1 MKPFALTATLLACVV
16 ILAGCAT
23 KEVYRRMGT
32 TVETVTN
39 ITFSAGATVTSVTT
53 RVTYESPL
61 LDAAKSIG
69 DAALKSGT

>member
-1 MKPFALTATLLACVV
+1 MKPFAFTALLFAWAV
-16 ILAGCAT
+16 ILPSCAT

-39 ITFSAGATVTSVTT
+39 ITFSAGASITSVTT

-69 DAALKSGT
+69 GAALKSGT